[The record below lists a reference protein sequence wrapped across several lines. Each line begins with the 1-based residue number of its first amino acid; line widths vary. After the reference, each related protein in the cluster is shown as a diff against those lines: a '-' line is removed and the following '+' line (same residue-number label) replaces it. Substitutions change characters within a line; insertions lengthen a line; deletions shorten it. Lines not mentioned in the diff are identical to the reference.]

1 MTIKELLHRRVPQFV
16 GAYLVAGWG
25 LVQFVQFLESRYTLG
40 TQWVDLVG
48 LGWLLAL
55 PAVVSLA
62 WHHGAPG
69 RDPWTRGQVLSLFAN
84 AITAAVILI
93 LVFNVRRTQAATKTI
108 TVKDEKGTQL
118 VREVP
123 SDQDAV
129 RSMVVYFL
137 DNETGD
143 PQHQW
148 LAQAIPYVFQIDLLQ
163 DLFLDVR
170 SPYQNVDLAARFGA
184 KDVYNIPSQI
194 QREIAERHHVD
205 YYVNGSVKSVEPVE
219 VELAIVQTDT
229 AREVE
234 RKTFSGSVFSVI
246 DDASLWARR
255 VLGLPGEHIERNRDE
270 PVADM
275 VTASVESLRNYMHGV
290 SEVVVNSDYRKGYDV
305 LQLSVRA
312 DPTNALGQFQL
323 FTLALLTRP
332 DARAEADRAMNQM
345 LMHLHRLP
353 DRMQFLLKHY
363 YYVNLLDP
371 EKAFAVLDLWA
382 KLIPSDPMVHV
393 LRADVL
399 QQRGQFE
406 EAVVAMESALA
417 LFPGDISTR
426 GELADVY
433 RREGRWKKALEMR
446 RQIVTEFPDDPASY
460 VSVGDLLRDNGKL
473 EDAYAQ
479 YEHALLLDLA
489 NIPAKLGQA
498 TLNARSGKLDVA
510 LAQLERLA
518 KDSPAANDRADAL
531 ASLRDTLEDL
541 GRLEDAI
548 RVHEQW
554 VALGPL
560 DRFGTYMRERAMGY
574 RILARTGRVDEA
586 VAAIDALASELPES
600 MHGLLQYGRAQVA
613 LIANDPDTAR
623 PAIESLARFIQG
635 LGGTAYAVHVDGLR
649 SRLQL
654 QEGKA
659 VEALATIKRSIDKGP
674 AELHRLRTLGAAQR
688 ANGEF
693 EDALAT
699 FERARE
705 LYPASAE
712 SYYQSA
718 KTLAD
723 MGRNSDALKHID
735 SALRVWE
742 GADPSFDRHREAK
755 ELRAQLS
762 GS

>member
-25 LVQFVQFLESRYTLG
+25 LVQFVQFLENRYTLG
-40 TQWVDLVG
+40 TQWVDLIG
-48 LGWLLAL
+48 LGWLLVL

-69 RDPWTRGQVLSLFAN
+69 RDPWTRGQVVSLFAN
-84 AITAAVILI
+84 AVTAAVILI
-93 LVFNVRRTQAATKTI
+93 LVFNVRQTKAATKTI
-108 TVKDEKGTQL
+108 TVEDEKGTQL

-129 RSMVVYFL
+129 RSLLIYFL

-143 PQHQW
+143 SEHQW
-148 LAQAIPYVFQIDLLQ
+148 LAQVIPYLFQIDLLQ
-163 DLFLDVR
+163 DLFLDAR
-170 SPYQNVDLAARFGA
+170 SPYQNIDLAARFGA
-184 KDVYNIPSQI
+184 KDVYRIPSQI
-194 QREIAERHHVD
+194 RREIAERHHVD
-205 YYVNGSVKSVEPVE
+205 YYVSGSLKNADPVE
-219 VELAIVQTDT
+219 IELAVIQTDT

-234 RKTFSGSVFSVI
+234 RKAFSGSVFVVA
-246 DDASLWARR
+246 DEASLWARR

-275 VTASVESLRNYMHGV
+275 VTASVESLRNYIEGV
-290 SEVVVNSDYRKGYDV
+290 SAVVVNSDYRSGYDI

-312 DPTNALGQFQL
+312 DPTNALAQFQL
-323 FTLALLTRP
+323 FSLALLTRP
-332 DARAEADRAMNQM
+332 DARAEAERAMNQM
-345 LMHLHRLP
+345 LTHLHRLP

-399 QQRGQFE
+399 QQRGRFE
-406 EAVVAMESALA
+406 EAVAAMESALA

-426 GELADVY
+426 GALADVY

-446 RQIVTEFPDDPASY
+446 RQVVTEFPDDPESH
-460 VSVGDLLRDNGKL
+460 VEVGDLLRDNGKL
-473 EDAYAQ
+473 EEAYAQ
-479 YEHALLLDLA
+479 YERALLLDPA

-498 TLNARSGKLDVA
+498 TVNARSGKLDVA
-510 LAQLERLA
+510 LPQLEQLA
-518 KDSPAANDRADAL
+518 KHSPAANDRADAL
-531 ASLRDTLEDL
+531 MSLRNLLEEL
-541 GRLEDAI
+541 GRLEDAS
-548 RVHEQW
+548 RVHETW
-554 VALGPL
+554 VGLGPL

-574 RILARTGRVDEA
+574 RILARIGRVDEA

-600 MHGLLQYGRAQVA
+600 MRGLLQYGRAQVA
-613 LIANDPDTAR
+613 LIANDTDTAR
-623 PAIESLARFIQG
+623 PAIESLARFIQD
-635 LGGTAYAVHVDGLR
+635 LGGASYVVHVDGLR
-649 SRLQL
+649 SQLQL
-654 QEGKA
+654 QEGKT

-674 AELHRLRTLGAAQR
+674 VELHRLRTLGKAQR
-688 ANGEF
+688 ANGEL

-699 FERARE
+699 FERARA

-712 SYYQSA
+712 SHYQSA
-718 KTLAD
+718 KTLTD
-723 MGRNSDALKHID
+723 MGRNSDALKHIE
-735 SALRVWE
+735 SALQIWE
-742 GADPSFDRHREAK
+742 GADPSFDRRREAQ